1 MRRLLAITA
10 GVLWLFVLSCESYII
25 PPPEIPTGISYA
37 EQVQPIFD
45 DKCVSC
51 HSGGIPPD
59 LTPEVSYEELMDG
72 GYVDTDN
79 PESSELYQKLLGTH
93 NSRATE
99 EEKLTILQ
107 WITEG
112 ALNN

>member
-1 MRRLLAITA
+1 MRRLLAILT
-10 GVLWLFVLSCESYII
+10 GVLLIFALSCEKYVI

-37 EQVQPIFD
+37 EQVQPIFN

-51 HSGGIPPD
+51 HSGGLPPD
-59 LTPEVSYEELMDG
+59 LSAEFSYDELIDG
-72 GYVDTDN
+72 GFVDTDN
-79 PESSELYQKLLGTH
+79 PEDSELYQKLLGTH
-93 NSRATE
+93 SSRATE